1 MNEHEHTKIDFD
13 SIWFIAFVICIFAMM
28 VVGIICTRNTE
39 DKEWNN
45 GYCPECGCKW
55 EYQDMYHI
63 HNGGNRYIYCDS
75 EGHTIEISKNHG
87 K

>member
-1 MNEHEHTKIDFD
+1 MKNCKNTRIDLD
-13 SIWFIAFVICIFAMM
+13 TIWFTASIICIFIIMF
-28 VVGIICTRNTE
+28 VGIVCTKDIE

-45 GYCPECGCKW
+45 GYCPKCGCEW

-63 HNGGNRYIYCDS
+63 KNSGNRYIYCDS
-75 EGHTIEISKNHG
+75 EGHTIEISTNHG